1 MSIYPIEKV
10 NLATGQPF
18 GDGTHILY
26 VNGEY
31 RGNDEVG
38 QLMHDF
44 NCQDAKD
51 MNFDLLAERTRYLK
65 ENPEGVSEMCKS
77 MEEKWN
83 RVRAESRAEGKAEG
97 KAEGREEGALK
108 VLLSLIQSG
117 ILSVSQAAQQM
128 GLSET
133 QFYEKLAQANIRT
146 AQ

>member
-1 MSIYPIEKV
+1 
-10 NLATGQPF
+10 
-18 GDGTHILY
+18 
-26 VNGEY
+26 
-31 RGNDEVG
+31 
-38 QLMHDF
+38 
-44 NCQDAKD
+44 
-51 MNFDLLAERTRYLK
+51 
-65 ENPEGVSEMCKS
+65 MCKS

-83 RVRAESRAEGKAEG
+83 RVRAESRAEGRAEG